1 MRRSRR
7 WLSVVMILGFACAQL
22 ISLAHACAGDSETIG
37 PAGSSAHTAAMP
49 ADCPMMADDSSMSGP
64 ACGAHCLPHEQ
75 ADRGADVRI
84 AALGPP
90 AVLVFR
96 AVRPV
101 VAAAMRAMP
110 PLARIASPPQ
120 SLRFGRFLI

>member
-1 MRRSRR
+1 MRVSYDFFFSSRR
-7 WLSVVMILGFACAQL
+7 RHTRWNCDWSSDVCSSDL
-22 ISLAHACAGDSETIG
+22 IG